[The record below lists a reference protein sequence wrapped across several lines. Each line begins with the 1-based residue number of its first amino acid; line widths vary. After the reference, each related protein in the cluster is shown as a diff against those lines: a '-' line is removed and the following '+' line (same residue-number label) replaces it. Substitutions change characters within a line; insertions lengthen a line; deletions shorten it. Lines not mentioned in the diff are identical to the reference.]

1 MNILILGAAF
11 IVGGFVL
18 FESYVIKKYKSKDG
32 KTSKKWVLSSAIFY
46 VLGLFLIIGS
56 FSFLKNT
63 SSQSSTASSKAVS
76 TDKKKKA
83 AQVSSAQAESKAAA
97 SKASEV
103 VKSSSA
109 AKAKVA
115 SQSVAESISS
125 AATITSAFQS
135 TSRQTAAAATTK
147 ASSTAAIASNTSSNN
162 TSNQSAFYQAMS
174 AQVGVINSMA
184 GRSVVYSISAGST
197 YPSLVVSINSAEASK
212 LTAAQYE
219 KARAAGTDYLMGV
232 AQSYGVTPTI
242 SYQ

>member
-18 FESYVIKKYKSKDG
+18 FGSYVVKKYKSEDG
-32 KTSKKWVLSSAIFY
+32 KSSKKWVLSSAIFY

-56 FSFLKNT
+56 FSFLKDT
-63 SSQSSTASSKAVS
+63 SSQSSTASSKTVS

-83 AQVSSAQAESKAAA
+83 AQDSSAQAESKSRA

-103 VKSSSA
+103 AKSSSA
-109 AKAKVA
+109 AKAKA
-115 SQSVAESISS
+115 SSQSVAESTSS
-125 AATITSAFQS
+125 AATTTSASQS
-135 TSRQTAAAATTK
+135 TSTQTAAAATTK
-147 ASSTAAIASNTSSNN
+147 ASSTASTASNTSSND

-184 GRSVVYSISAGST
+184 GKSVVYSISAGST